1 MTNAQ
6 IIQLINDCKELDRIK
21 ENFYNYPDVLK
32 TKDNYINMIGSK
44 QDELRAKF
52 MNYGFSYDDC
62 GSLL

>member
-21 ENFYNYPDVLK
+21 ESFYNYPDVLK

-52 MNYGFSYDDC
+52 MNYGLSYDEC